1 MPTSALKN
9 KKRKLTTASLPSPQR
24 RKTANVLTMGASS
37 DTIMTGDDAHRE
49 AQVNLIHLPPAQR
62 QQFYKEVFS
71 KRVEP
76 LTHISEPDECN
87 EWPDLRD
94 EILEAYLR
102 YTTFSVKVWANVR
115 ILMGKRATRSMW
127 LPRGVSRRPSLTFV
141 LYPSLS

>member
-1 MPTSALKN
+1 LKN
-9 KKRKLTTASLPSPQR
+9 KKRKLTTVSLPSPQR
-24 RKTANVLTMGASS
+24 RKTANALTMGASS

-49 AQVNLIHLPPAQR
+49 AQVNLIHLPAAQR
-62 QQFYKEVFS
+62 QQFYKQVFS

-102 YTTFSVKVWANVR
+102 YTTFSVKVWANYVSVLSITLLWDITTHYDVSLR
-115 ILMGKRATRSMW
+115 HKW
-127 LPRGVSRRPSLTFV
+127 LIF
-141 LYPSLS
+141 